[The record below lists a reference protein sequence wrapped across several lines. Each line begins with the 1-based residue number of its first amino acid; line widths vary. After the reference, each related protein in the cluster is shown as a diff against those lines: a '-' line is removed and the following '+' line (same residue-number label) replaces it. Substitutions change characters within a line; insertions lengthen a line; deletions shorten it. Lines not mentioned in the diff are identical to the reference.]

1 MHIKNTRHD
10 YSKELLDNECYRK
23 ILHTSKKTYLQNSNL
38 HKPVLST
45 ETKH

>member
-1 MHIKNTRHD
+1 MNFTGKYYIQV
-10 YSKELLDNECYRK
+10 
-23 ILHTSKKTYLQNSNL
+23 KKTYLQNSNL